1 MIKKIF
7 FSCVT
12 LLTAVLIIF
21 LAQKALTKIS
31 RGEKLDPMQVYYICQ
46 KNKPQTGNIP
56 EELIFSI
63 AMTESSG
70 YIKARTEYAYGLTG
84 LSRIALREINAE
96 FKMNIQYSDLEN
108 PETAVIA
115 SYAYMQSLYNR
126 WKNINQS
133 MDDYTVLQLSVISY
147 VWGIGN
153 TLKWL
158 NNTNTSNR
166 YIDEAIP
173 QDAKDYLYNISF
185 WSFYGKKNF
194 D

>member
-1 MIKKIF
+1 
-7 FSCVT
+7 
-12 LLTAVLIIF
+12 
-21 LAQKALTKIS
+21 
-31 RGEKLDPMQVYYICQ
+31 
-46 KNKPQTGNIP
+46 
-56 EELIFSI
+56 
-63 AMTESSG
+63 
-70 YIKARTEYAYGLTG
+70 
-84 LSRIALREINAE
+84 
-96 FKMNIQYSDLEN
+96 
-108 PETAVIA
+108 
-115 SYAYMQSLYNR
+115 
-126 WKNINQS
+126 

-153 TLKWL
+153 TIKWL